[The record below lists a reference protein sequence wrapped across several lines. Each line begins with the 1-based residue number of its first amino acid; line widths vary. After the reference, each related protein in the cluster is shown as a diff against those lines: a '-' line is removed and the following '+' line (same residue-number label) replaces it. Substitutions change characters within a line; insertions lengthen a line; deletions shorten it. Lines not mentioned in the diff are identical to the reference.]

1 MNAEEFYEA
10 FKEAL
15 DYLGVGF
22 HGKEQAVVAICGNKL
37 TLTAGNRSAALSIP
51 IEQGEGK

>member
-22 HGKEQAVVAICGNKL
+22 QGKEQAVVAICENKL

-51 IEQGEGK
+51 IEQGERK